1 MILFS
6 LFLIMAHI
14 KKMQRVQDIP
24 YLDVWIPLQ
33 TTDNLTLTT
42 ISGYALTHDMA
53 LQSAELLRRYI
64 KGELL
69 GITDDSTTGYRWFQ
83 NSTTSGY
90 FCEHDGLV
98 SFVQSTQ
105 KNKDRLTLNRTLTS
119 FRDKYKCIKQWED
132 PKTTGIQTEATLD
145 ELRALIANAG
155 LNFANR
161 EKMLQDLAN
170 QLQVSN
176 KLTIRALLQADL
188 ELDWLKRRITK
199 YEELCSLYD
208 FVVPAVPHTHCYHPN
223 VLFPHDSRAFLYNG
237 VYLVFDKHSPPN
249 GPVLFRP
256 HAWLAYKD
264 GFTENQYNNTT
275 PEEHCKKWP
284 EITTTVQWF
293 NREQTYRTDNF
304 ILHGLNPIQI
314 STTSPIIGPQEDLI
328 HNGPFSTEI
337 SSPEKYR
344 VKTVHI
350 ILSDTQEIPENQEEL
365 LEYFKKLEL
374 SLHQQKFLIQ
384 LFFPFLQF

>member
-119 FRDKYKCIKQWED
+119 FRDKYKCIKQ
-132 PKTTGIQTEATLD
+132 
-145 ELRALIANAG
+145 
-155 LNFANR
+155 
-161 EKMLQDLAN
+161 
-170 QLQVSN
+170 
-176 KLTIRALLQADL
+176 
-188 ELDWLKRRITK
+188 
-199 YEELCSLYD
+199 Y
-208 FVVPAVPHTHCYHPN
+208 
-223 VLFPHDSRAFLYNG
+223 
-237 VYLVFDKHSPPN
+237 
-249 GPVLFRP
+249 
-256 HAWLAYKD
+256 
-264 GFTENQYNNTT
+264 
-275 PEEHCKKWP
+275 
-284 EITTTVQWF
+284 
-293 NREQTYRTDNF
+293 
-304 ILHGLNPIQI
+304 
-314 STTSPIIGPQEDLI
+314 
-328 HNGPFSTEI
+328 
-337 SSPEKYR
+337 
-344 VKTVHI
+344 
-350 ILSDTQEIPENQEEL
+350 
-365 LEYFKKLEL
+365 
-374 SLHQQKFLIQ
+374 
-384 LFFPFLQF
+384 